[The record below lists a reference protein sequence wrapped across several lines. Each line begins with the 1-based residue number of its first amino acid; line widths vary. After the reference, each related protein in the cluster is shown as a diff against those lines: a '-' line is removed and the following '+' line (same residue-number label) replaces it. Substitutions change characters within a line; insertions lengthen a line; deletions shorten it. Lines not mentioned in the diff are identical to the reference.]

1 MKTDLSLYI
10 HIPFCIRKCRYCD
23 FLSFPADEETKEK
36 YVSMLIDEMVDR
48 AQDFEGRNVIT
59 VYIGGGTP
67 STLSGG
73 CIARIMEMVYKAFDV
88 AKDAE
93 ITIEINPGTVDED
106 KLREYREAGI
116 NRLSIGLQ
124 STHDRELELLG
135 RIHTYAEFE
144 KTFEMARGLGFEN
157 INVDLISALPFQ
169 SVDDYRESLIR
180 ITKLRPEHISAYS
193 LQLEE
198 DTYLYEHQDE
208 YSFPTEEEDR
218 EMYYLTEEVLEQ
230 AGYHR
235 YEISNYSL
243 EGYESRHNSIY
254 WTRGNYLGIG
264 LGAASLIDEVRMA
277 NTDSMFVYMK
287 GFDVAESHELTKRDR
302 MEEFMFLGLRLTDGV
317 DPEDFYS
324 QFGERLQTVFAKA
337 LSRLEGEKLIVIDKK
352 IKLTKLGLDV
362 SNYVFEQFLLG

>member
-1 MKTDLSLYI
+1 MKTDFSLYI
-10 HIPFCIRKCRYCD
+10 HIPFCIQKCRYCD
-23 FLSFPADEETKEK
+23 FLSFPADEDTKRK
-36 YVSMLIDEMVDR
+36 YVSMLIEEIVDR
-48 AQDFEGRNVIT
+48 AQNLEGRNVIT

-67 STLSGG
+67 STLPAG
-73 CIARIMEMVYKAFDV
+73 CIAQILDMVHKAFDV
-88 AKDAE
+88 TEDAE

-106 KLREYREAGI
+106 KLKEYLEAGV

-124 STHDRELELLG
+124 STHDRELEMLG
-135 RIHTYAEFE
+135 RIHTYSEFE
-144 KTFEMARGLGFEN
+144 STYELARRLGFTN

-169 SVDDYRESLIR
+169 KTEDFKCSLERVIA
-180 ITKLRPEHISAYS
+180 LRPEHISAYS

-198 DTYLYEHQDE
+198 ETYLFEHRDD

-218 EMYYLTEEVLEQ
+218 EMYYLTENMLEE

-254 WTRGNYLGIG
+254 WTRGNYLGVG
-264 LGAASLIDEVRMA
+264 LGAASLMDEVRMA

-287 GFDVAESHELTKRDR
+287 GFDVAENHALTRRDR
-302 MEEFMFLGLRLTDGV
+302 MEEFMFLGLRLTAGV
-317 DPEDFYS
+317 DPEDFYRE
-324 QFGERLQTVFAKA
+324 FGERPETVFAKA
-337 LSRLEGEKLIVIDKK
+337 LDRLKKEQLIVTEPK